1 MTNSSQSPKLIV
13 IRGNSG
19 SGKGTIAK
27 KVRES
32 SEHKIAIVEQDYL
45 RRFILMEKEKNA
57 EALPNIIGLIEQTVI
72 FLLKRGYVVILD
84 GILTMDRYGD
94 MLSRLRDA
102 CADHHFFYMDV
113 SFEET
118 LRRHSTK
125 PNAHE
130 FGETEM
136 RRWYN
141 PNDRTGFDGE
151 IVISESDSIEKAVG
165 LILKKSGL

>member
-1 MTNSSQSPKLIV
+1 MNQPSQSPKLIV

-27 KVRES
+27 SIRES
-32 SEHKIAIVEQDYL
+32 SDRKIAIVEQDYL
-45 RRFILMEKEKNA
+45 RRFILKEKEKDA
-57 EALPNIIGLIEQTVI
+57 EALPNIIGLIEQTVT
-72 FLLKRGYVVILD
+72 FLLGRGYVVILD

-94 MLSRLRDA
+94 MLNRLKDA
-102 CADHHFFYMDV
+102 CHDHHFFYMDV
-113 SFEET
+113 SLEET

-141 PNDRTGFDGE
+141 SHDHTGFDGE
-151 IVISESDSIEKAVG
+151 VVISESDSIEKAVS
-165 LILKKSGL
+165 LVIKKSNL

>member
-1 MTNSSQSPKLIV
+1 MVNRLKSKLII

-27 KVRES
+27 KVSES

-45 RRFILMEKEKNA
+45 RRFILKEKEKDA
-57 EALPNIIGLIEQTVI
+57 EALPNIIGLIEQTLI
-72 FLLKRGYVVILD
+72 FALDHGYIVILD
-84 GILTMDRYGD
+84 GILSMDRYGE
-94 MLSRLRDA
+94 MLSRLKDV
-102 CADHHFFYMDV
+102 CSDHHFFYLDV

-130 FGETEM
+130 FGETEL
-136 RRWYN
+136 RRWYKQK
-141 PNDRTGFDGE
+141 DVTGFDGE
-151 IVISESDSIEKAVG
+151 IIIPESASIEQAVDIVKRQSH
-165 LILKKSGL
+165 L